1 MKSIRMWFKRI
12 VITSAIVLFIGLLAN
27 FIISMRGGIAGQY
40 AVTDG
45 FNHGYVDIDDGMSG
59 TILGAPHTIY
69 TESVLDMGF
78 CTKDPA
84 IIDKVKK
91 YATRHLHLII
101 QYRSINDNDLQ
112 SLGCERRTEKT
123 IVYLIKDVYLSLKG
137 HSENLVFEQIM
148 GIPHDTFYEAPKLP

>member
-1 MKSIRMWFKRI
+1 MKSIRMWIKRI
-12 VITSAIVLFIGLLAN
+12 VITSAIVLFIGLLAY

-84 IIDKVKK
+84 IVDKVKK

-112 SLGCERRTEKT
+112 SLGCERRTENT
-123 IVYLIKDVYLSLKG
+123 IVYLIKDVFLSLKG

-148 GIPHDTFYEAPKLP
+148 GIPHDKFYEAPKLP

>member
-1 MKSIRMWFKRI
+1 
-12 VITSAIVLFIGLLAN
+12 
-27 FIISMRGGIAGQY
+27 MRGGIAGQY
-40 AVTDG
+40 AVVDG
-45 FNHGYVDIDDGMSG
+45 TNHGYVDIDDGMSG

-84 IIDKVKK
+84 IVDKVKK

-112 SLGCERRTEKT
+112 SLGCERRTENT
-123 IVYLIKDVYLSLKG
+123 IVYLIKDVFLSLKG